1 MSIVFIRSGSKDM
14 MNLGIFSGC
23 DLENGLCMEYDKLVI
38 EIPLGI
44 YY

>member
-1 MSIVFIRSGSKDM
+1 MSSVFIRSASKDM
-14 MNLGIFSGC
+14 MNLGFFSGC
-23 DLENGLCMEYDKLVI
+23 DLENGLCVECDKLVI

>member
-1 MSIVFIRSGSKDM
+1 MSSVLIRSGSKDM
-14 MNLGIFSGC
+14 MTLGIFSGC
-23 DLENGLCMEYDKLVI
+23 DVENGLCMECDKLVM